1 MVHESL
7 QVIHV
12 QASVLTSGHAHIL
25 VVLDISDGVFYG
37 AQYYHILPFEK
48 DSYVIKKPILKDS
61 TFEISS
67 KLPVF

>member
-48 DSYVIKKPILKDS
+48 DSYVIKK
-61 TFEISS
+61 TYFEGFDI
-67 KLPVF
+67 